1 MFDITKKTHK
11 TESNK
16 RITFMICFN

>member
-11 TESNK
+11 TESIK
-16 RITFMICFN
+16 RITWWFV